1 MKDLTKLSIIEL
13 AAFISESLRKEGLEA
28 VLSGGAC
35 AEIYSN
41 SKYVT
46 GDLDFVVNYFWPG
59 NDAIIDK
66 VMASLG
72 FERKGRIFVN
82 PAIPYSVEFPPG
94 PISIGEEHQVKPSIL
109 KLKTGNLALLSPT
122 DSVKD
127 RLTGYFHGNDAQCLE
142 QAVMIYQMNDVN
154 LEDIQNW
161 ARKEG
166 RPEKFEVFAKR
177 TKEKKGGMKKRA

>member
-1 MKDLTKLSIIEL
+1 MKDLANLSIVEL
-13 AAFISESLRKEGLEA
+13 AAMISESLRKEGLEA
-28 VLSGGAC
+28 ILSGGAC

-72 FERKGRIFVN
+72 FQRKGRIFVN
-82 PAIPYSVEFPPG
+82 SAIAYSVEFPPG
-94 PISIGEEHQVKPSIL
+94 PIGIGEEHQVEPFML
-109 KLKTGNLALLSPT
+109 KLKTGNLSLLSPT

-127 RLTGYFHGNDAQCLE
+127 RLTGYFYGNDAQCLE
-142 QAVMIYQMNDVN
+142 QAVMIYQMNDVK

-166 RPEKFEVFAKR
+166 RPEKFAEFETRV
-177 TKEKKGGMKKRA
+177 KERKEE

>member
-1 MKDLTKLSIIEL
+1 MAKLSIIEL

-28 VLSGGAC
+28 ILSGGAC
-35 AEIYSN
+35 AQIYSN

-82 PAIPYSVEFPPG
+82 PAVAYSVEFPPG
-94 PISIGEEHQVKPSIL
+94 PISIGEEHQVKPCMF
-109 KLKTGNLALLSPT
+109 KMKTGNLWLLSPT

-127 RLTGYFHGNDAQCLE
+127 RLTGYFYGNDAQCLE
-142 QAVMIYQMNDVN
+142 QAVMIYQMNDVK
-154 LEDIQNW
+154 LEDVRNW

-166 RPEKFEVFAKR
+166 RPEKFAEFENRV
-177 TKEKKGGMKKRA
+177 KEEAEE